1 MTQKDFAFIA
11 LRIFA
16 VYILIQSFIDL
27 SHIVN
32 YYLIPIY
39 YEELQELVQTNV
51 INMLLHLGPFL
62 VQLVMSI
69 VVWLY
74 ADKLSRLF
82 IPEYKDVGNQEE
94 PNQNQMSLS
103 VHQFQVAAVSIVG
116 LAFIV
121 HTLPSF
127 FSLVQNWLN
136 IKEVGVGYVDPRM
149 KGELLF
155 SFLEK
160 LLRLVLGFVLFFGSR
175 GLVGLLKRIRS
186 FT

>member
-1 MTQKDFAFIA
+1 MTQKSFTFIA

-16 VYILIQSFIDL
+16 VYILIQSFMDL
-27 SHIVN
+27 SQIVN

-39 YEELQELVQTNV
+39 YEELQELSQV
-51 INMLLHLGPFL
+51 NMLHYLGPFL
-62 VQLVMSI
+62 VQLVISI
-69 VVWLY
+69 VLWLC

-82 IPEYKDVGNQEE
+82 IPKYKEVGNQLE
-94 PNQNQMSLS
+94 PNQNQMSLN

-127 FSLVQNWLN
+127 FTLVQNWLD
-136 IKEVGVGYVDPRM
+136 IKELGVNYVDPRM

-160 LLRLVLGFVLFFGSR
+160 LLRLALGFILFFGSR
-175 GLVGLLKRIRS
+175 GLVGLLKRIREI
-186 FT
+186 